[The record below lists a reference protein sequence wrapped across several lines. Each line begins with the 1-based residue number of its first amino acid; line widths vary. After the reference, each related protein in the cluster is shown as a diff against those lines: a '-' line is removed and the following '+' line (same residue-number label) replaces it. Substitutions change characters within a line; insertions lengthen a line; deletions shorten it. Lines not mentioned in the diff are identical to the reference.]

1 MNKYLFKTDR
11 TRMTDPRN
19 DATRGYLG
27 DDGFLGVAYR
37 SMDDTKVVAL
47 LEKKPVPGMSD
58 HTQKQHSW
66 IPAQLVGSSSG

>member
-19 DATRGYLG
+19 EATRGYLG

-37 SMDDTKVVAL
+37 SMDDTMVVAL
-47 LEKKPVPGMSD
+47 LEKKNLS
-58 HTQKQHSW
+58 
-66 IPAQLVGSSSG
+66 PA